1 MYRSLIQRLRNTGLW
16 RKREKL
22 YNSCYIKGEGEKF
35 HQKDIIFISTIIHC
49 RLSCSQS
56 EYIPDKVAAAAPE
69 PAAVV
74 TAVATVSGSVKI
86 EEEIRTNEPIA
97 NNADV
102 SIDQILSNSKK
113 RNHMPKYV
121 IRPVPKLDLEELD
134 KEPKKRCAMLVS
146 VFKFLLSEDLRNC
159 ALVCKDWYTATISP
173 VLWNRMDL
181 TETTAITSKLIKCK
195 SLYYLFSINSC
206 PRISSLTSIAHG
218 VSSDVQF
225 IVRIL

>member
-1 MYRSLIQRLRNTGLW
+1 M
-16 RKREKL
+16 
-22 YNSCYIKGEGEKF
+22 
-35 HQKDIIFISTIIHC
+35 
-49 RLSCSQS
+49 CSQS

-74 TAVATVSGSVKI
+74 TAAAKVSGSVKI

-146 VFKFLLSEDLRNC
+146 VFKFLTAEDLRNC
-159 ALVCKDWYTATISP
+159 ALVCRDWYTATISP

-195 SLYYLFSINSC
+195 SLLFILYKHC
-206 PRISSLTSIAHG
+206 PRFFFL
-218 VSSDVQF
+218 VSRRSR
-225 IVRIL
+225 IVRVRMFPVLSIYCSEIVRLIIVFIQDAS